1 MNRNDSAVLENGSSA
16 SLSNSSQDM
25 VKKQTRAQPSQS
37 YIRKNRAQ
45 QNQNS
50 NEMQE
55 QRDSKEIS
63 RTEPDL
69 PDVQI

>member
-1 MNRNDSAVLENGSSA
+1 
-16 SLSNSSQDM
+16 M